1 MNSSVHQS
9 VLLKEVL
16 EGLSIKEGDVV
27 VDATLG
33 GGGVSES
40 ICKDFG
46 KKVRLLGIDSDKRQ
60 AQMAKER
67 VEKAGCKIEVSVE
80 NFRNID
86 LVLKEA
92 KLKEVDK
99 IIFDLGISSDQYQ
112 SGRGFSLKSK
122 DPLSMT
128 FEENPA
134 KNRFTALDIINTW
147 NAESIS
153 DVIKAYGEER
163 YSKRIARAIVSARE
177 KGEIKTADQLTE
189 IITSAVPSFYRKQK
203 IHPATRT
210 FQALRIAVN
219 DELEALREG
228 LGKALVI
235 LSKGGRI
242 AVISFHSLEDR
253 IVKRAF
259 REVKD
264 SGNFKIIN
272 KKPIYPSQEEI
283 ERNPRSRSAKLRI
296 IERTN

>member
-1 MNSSVHQS
+1 MNSSIHQS

-16 EGLSIKEGDVV
+16 EGLSIEEGDIVC
-27 VDATLG
+27 DATLG
-33 GGGVSES
+33 GGGISEGL
-40 ICKDFG
+40 CKNFG

-86 LVLKEA
+86 LVLKKA
-92 KLKEVDK
+92 KLTQVDK

-122 DPLSMT
+122 DPLLMT
-128 FEENPA
+128 FEEKP
-134 KNRFTALDIINTW
+134 KENRFTAFDIVNSW
-147 NAESIS
+147 DEESVADI
-153 DVIKAYGEER
+153 VKGYGEER

-189 IITSAVPSFYRKQK
+189 IITIAVPSFYRKQK

-228 LGKALVI
+228 LGKALIV

-253 IVKRAF
+253 IVKRTF
-259 REVKD
+259 REAKD
-264 SGNFKIIN
+264 SKNFKFIN
-272 KKPIYPSQEEI
+272 KKPIRPSQDEI
-283 ERNPRSRSAKLRI
+283 EKNPRSRSAKLRI
-296 IERTN
+296 IEKI